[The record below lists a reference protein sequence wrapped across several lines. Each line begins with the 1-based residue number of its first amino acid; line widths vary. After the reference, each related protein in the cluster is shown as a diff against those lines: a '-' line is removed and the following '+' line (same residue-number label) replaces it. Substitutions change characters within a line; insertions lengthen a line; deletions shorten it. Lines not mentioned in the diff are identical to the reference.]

1 MKSWYWN
8 HISFPLS
15 TNLTIRLIIEM
26 EIRVQSQANANSLR
40 LFVTNQNIESDN
52 DIICQVAYRT

>member
-1 MKSWYWN
+1 M
-8 HISFPLS
+8 S
-15 TNLTIRLIIEM
+15 TYLTIYLIIEM